1 MPSTGSDLPPMPP
14 RPSHAHKGS
23 MGRALL
29 VAGSRNM
36 AGAAT
41 LAVGGALRCG
51 AGYAVLHCPS
61 AVGPAVNAHYPEA
74 VLALHDHDQ
83 QPGAILAGIEQADAV
98 CIGPGL
104 GSHEH
109 TQQLVLALL
118 EQMASTWPQKPLLLD
133 ADGLNHVASSGVSL
147 AALGMSAMVLTPHP
161 GEAARL
167 LSWSGAAEVQSQ
179 RESAAQQLAAQTGAV
194 VVLKGEGSLVATAG
208 SVGSIAKPSS
218 EPAPAKIWRNPSGNP
233 GMATAGSGDV
243 LSGMLTAL
251 LARGMAPFDAS
262 RLATYL
268 HGRAGDLAAAEIGQ
282 ESLIAS
288 DLIRFL
294 PQAILKHN
302 AESS

>member
-1 MPSTGSDLPPMPP
+1 
-14 RPSHAHKGS
+14 

-29 VAGSRNM
+29 VAGSNDL
-36 AGAAT
+36 AGAAV

-51 AGYAVLHCPS
+51 AGYAALICPS

-74 VLALHDHDQ
+74 VLTLLGDPNGDSLD
-83 QPGAILAGIEQADAV
+83 AILQDMEAADAIG
-98 CIGPGL
+98 IGPGL
-104 GSHEH
+104 GVEAEA
-109 TQQLVLALL
+109 QQLTL
-118 EQMASTWPQKPLLLD
+118 ELVAQIAASWPQKPLLLD
-133 ADGLNHVASSGVSL
+133 ADALNHVASSGVSL
-147 AALGMSAMVLTPHP
+147 AALGMSSMVLTPHP

-167 LSWSGAAEVQSQ
+167 LNLSGAAEVQSQ
-179 RESAAQQLAAQTGAV
+179 RQAVAQELAVQTGAV
-194 VVLKGEGSLVATAG
+194 IVLKGEGTLIATANG
-208 SVGSIAKPSS
+208 
-218 EPAPAKIWRNPSGNP
+218 ELWRNSSGNP

-251 LARGMAPFDAS
+251 LARGMTTPAAS

-294 PQAILKHN
+294 PKAILEHS
-302 AESS
+302 ADPSSC